1 MVARLGHGRERRL
14 RPPASRPAVGRL
26 TMGERTIHDVLIAI
40 AREPAAARLLADLGV
55 DEDAIRA
62 ATKRQGSSEQPPEA
76 SATG

>member
-1 MVARLGHGRERRL
+1 M
-14 RPPASRPAVGRL
+14 

-76 SATG
+76 SATGLRAAVCDGAG